1 MVLSVR
7 RRIGDIARADPD
19 RTALIGFDTNLV
31 EQVLSWREFADRVA
45 DAADALRAA
54 VDDRSRSCA
63 VVPAGNTLPA
73 AIAIAAALT
82 AEVPVFPLN
91 PTTPLAERDALLRL
105 LGRRFTHGYLV
116 DAELR
121 PQRLDLSAGSAV
133 ADGHGTVADG
143 HGTVADGHGTAA
155 DGHGTA
161 ADGPGTAADGPG
173 PGKPGTVAYLLAT
186 GASTGIPKISARPG
200 PLRYDPMRTPSLVIR
215 QAGWRSAQ
223 RQLIVGPLYHAA
235 PFTAFLDAMLDSNT
249 VVLQPF
255 FAPRWTPELVH
266 RYAIEWLQLTPTHMR
281 EILRGSP
288 DLDPACFAS
297 LRAMLHT
304 AARCDPD
311 TKRGWIDLLGPE
323 RVYELYGATEGVGV
337 TLVRGDEW
345 LARPGTVGRGLLTQI
360 RILDND
366 GNPVPPGM
374 TGTVFMRTPQRVGRA
389 DYVNDQAI
397 RTTPDG
403 FATVGDHGRLDRD
416 GYLYLEPRDHDTINV
431 GGEKVDPDEVEAA
444 LRDHPAVVD
453 AVAVAVP
460 HGTLG
465 SVVAA
470 HVMLR
475 PGTSVR
481 RAELAAHCG
490 RRLAGYKIPK
500 QFTFV
505 DQIPRS
511 AAGKVQRWRLTSHH
525 ETPHHE
531 NGATPL

>member
-1 MVLSVR
+1 MAVSVR
-7 RRIGDIARADPD
+7 RRIADIARAEPD
-19 RTALIGFDTNLV
+19 RTALVGFDTDLA
-31 EQVLSWREFADRVA
+31 EQVVSWREFADRVA
-45 DAADALRAA
+45 GAAGALRA
-54 VDDRSRSCA
+54 VLDRSTRSCA

-73 AIAIAAALT
+73 AIGIAAALT

-91 PTTPLAERDALLRL
+91 PGTPPAERDALLRL
-105 LGRRFTHGYLV
+105 LGRRFEHGYLM
-116 DAELR
+116 DAQLR
-121 PQRLDLSAGSAV
+121 PQRIDLPAGPRPPAE
-133 ADGHGTVADG
+133 
-143 HGTVADGHGTAA
+143 
-155 DGHGTA
+155 
-161 ADGPGTAADGPG
+161 GPGQFS
-173 PGKPGTVAYLLAT
+173 TVAYLLAT

-200 PLRYDPMRTPSLVIR
+200 SLRYDPVRTPSVVIR
-215 QAGWRSAQ
+215 QTGWRTGQ

-235 PFTAFLDAMLDSNT
+235 PFTAFLDALLDSNT
-249 VVLQPF
+249 VVLQPV
-255 FAPRWTPELVH
+255 FAPQWTVELVR

-281 EILRGSP
+281 EILRLP
-288 DLDPACFAS
+288 DLDPAGFAT

-304 AARCDPD
+304 AARCDAE

-345 LARPGTVGRGLLTQI
+345 LARPGTVGRGFLTQV
-360 RILDND
+360 RILDD
-366 GNPVPPGM
+366 TGNPVPPGT
-374 TGTVFMRTPQRVGRA
+374 TGTVFMRTPRRVGRS

-460 HGTLG
+460 HQTLG
-465 SVVAA
+465 SVVGA
-470 HVMLR
+470 HVVLQR
-475 PGTSVR
+475 GASVR
-481 RAELAAHCG
+481 KAELAAHCG

-500 QFTFV
+500 HFTFV
-505 DQIPRS
+505 DQVPRS
-511 AAGKVQRWRLTSHH
+511 AAGKIQRWRLA
-525 ETPHHE
+525 PHHE
-531 NGATPL
+531 NGTAPP

>member
-7 RRIGDIARADPD
+7 RRIAGIARAEPE
-19 RTALIGFDTNLV
+19 RVALVGFDSHLA

-45 DAADALRAA
+45 DAAGALRT
-54 VDDRSRSCA
+54 VPDRSMPSCA
-63 VVPAGNTLPA
+63 VVPADNTLPA
-73 AIAIAAALT
+73 AIGIAAALT

-91 PTTPLAERDALLRL
+91 PDTPPTERDALLSL
-105 LGRRFTHGYLV
+105 LGRRFAQVYLL

-121 PQRLDLSAGSAV
+121 PQRIDLPA
-133 ADGHGTVADG
+133 
-143 HGTVADGHGTAA
+143 
-155 DGHGTA
+155 
-161 ADGPGTAADGPG
+161 GPG
-173 PGKPGTVAYLLAT
+173 PPGGASAAAEGPGQFNAAAEGPGQFNAAAYLLAT
-186 GASTGIPKISARPG
+186 GASSGIPKISARPG
-200 PLRYDPMRTPSLVIR
+200 PLHYDPARTPSVAIR
-215 QAGWRSAQ
+215 QTRWRTAQ

-235 PFTAFLDAMLDSNT
+235 PFTAFLDALLDSNT

-255 FAPRWTPELVH
+255 FSPQWTVQLVR

-281 EILRGSP
+281 EILRLP

-304 AARCDPD
+304 AARCDAE

-323 RVYELYGATEGVGV
+323 RVYELYGATEGIGV

-360 RILDND
+360 RILDD
-366 GNPVPPGM
+366 TGHLVPA
-374 TGTVFMRTPQRVGRA
+374 GTAGAVFMRTPQRAGRS
-389 DYVNDQAI
+389 DYVNGQAI

-416 GYLYLEPRDHDTINV
+416 GYLYLEPRHHDIINV

-444 LRDHPAVVD
+444 LRDHPAVID
-453 AVAVAVP
+453 AAAVAVP
-460 HGTLG
+460 HRTLG
-465 SVVAA
+465 SVVGA
-470 HVMLR
+470 HVVLH
-475 PGTSVR
+475 PGASVR

-500 QFTFV
+500 HFTFV
-505 DQIPRS
+505 DQVPRS
-511 AAGKVQRWRLTSHH
+511 AAGKIQRWRLASHQ
-525 ETPHHE
+525 E
-531 NGATPL
+531 NGAPPP

>member
-7 RRIGDIARADPD
+7 RRIAEIARAEPD
-19 RTALIGFDTNLV
+19 RTALVGFDAHLA

-45 DAADALRAA
+45 DAADALHAA
-54 VDDRSRSCA
+54 LDRSMRSCA

-73 AIAIAAALT
+73 AIGIAAALV

-91 PTTPLAERDALLRL
+91 PATPPAERDALLRL
-105 LGRRFTHGYLV
+105 LGRRFAHGYLM
-116 DAELR
+116 DAQLR
-121 PQRLDLSAGSAV
+121 SQRIDLP
-133 ADGHGTVADG
+133 
-143 HGTVADGHGTAA
+143 AA
-155 DGHGTA
+155 AEGE
-161 ADGPGTAADGPG
+161 GPGQAN
-173 PGKPGTVAYLLAT
+173 TVAYLLAT

-200 PLRYDPMRTPSLVIR
+200 PLRYDPTWTPSLVIR
-215 QAGWRSAQ
+215 QTGWRTAQ

-235 PFTAFLDAMLDSNT
+235 PFTAFLDALLDSNT
-249 VVLQPF
+249 VVLQSS
-255 FAPRWTPELVH
+255 FAPRWTAELIRH
-266 RYAIEWLQLTPTHMR
+266 YAIEWLQLTPTHMR
-281 EILRGSP
+281 EILRLP
-288 DLDPACFAS
+288 DLDPADFGT
-297 LRAMLHT
+297 LRALLHT
-304 AARCDPD
+304 AARCDAD

-345 LARPGTVGRGLLTQI
+345 LARPGTVGRGFLTQV
-360 RILDND
+360 RILDEG
-366 GNPVPPGM
+366 GNLAPPGT
-374 TGTVFMRTPQRVGRA
+374 TGTVFMRTPRRVGRS

-444 LRDHPAVVD
+444 LRDHPAVID

-460 HGTLG
+460 HQTLG
-465 SVVAA
+465 SVVGA
-470 HVMLR
+470 HVVLEH
-475 PGTSVR
+475 GASVR
-481 RAELAAHCG
+481 KAELAAHCG

-505 DQIPRS
+505 DQVPRS
-511 AAGKVQRWRLTSHH
+511 AAGKIQRWRLA
-525 ETPHHE
+525 PHHE
-531 NGATPL
+531 NGATPP

>member
-7 RRIGDIARADPD
+7 RRIADIARAEPD
-19 RTALIGFDTNLV
+19 RTALIGFDTHLA
-31 EQVLSWREFADRVA
+31 EQVLSWREFADRVT

-54 VDDRSRSCA
+54 LGPRTRSCA

-73 AIAIAAALT
+73 AIGVAAALT

-91 PTTPLAERDALLRL
+91 PATPVAERDALLRL
-105 LGRRFTHGYLV
+105 LGRRFAHGYLM
-116 DAELR
+116 DAQLR
-121 PQRLDLSAGSAV
+121 PQRIDLPAGPEPPAGAGS
-133 ADGHGTVADG
+133 
-143 HGTVADGHGTAA
+143 
-155 DGHGTA
+155 
-161 ADGPGTAADGPG
+161 
-173 PGKPGTVAYLLAT
+173 VAYLLAT

-200 PLRYDPMRTPSLVIR
+200 PLRYDPVRTPSLVIR
-215 QAGWRSAQ
+215 QTGWRTAQ
-223 RQLIVGPLYHAA
+223 RQLIVGPLYHTA
-235 PFTAFLDAMLDSNT
+235 PFTAFLDALLDSNT
-249 VVLQPF
+249 VVLQPV
-255 FAPRWTPELVH
+255 FAPQWTVELVR

-281 EILRGSP
+281 EILRLS
-288 DLDPACFAS
+288 DLDPAGFGT

-304 AARCDPD
+304 AARCDAD

-345 LARPGTVGRGLLTQI
+345 LARPGTVGRGFLTQV
-360 RILDND
+360 RILDD
-366 GNPVPPGM
+366 TGNLVPPGT
-374 TGTVFMRTPQRVGRA
+374 TGTVFMRTPRRVGRS

-460 HGTLG
+460 HQTLG
-465 SVVAA
+465 SVVGA
-470 HVMLR
+470 HVVLQR
-475 PGTSVR
+475 GASVR
-481 RAELAAHCG
+481 KAELAAHCG

-500 QFTFV
+500 HFTFV
-505 DQIPRS
+505 DQVPRS
-511 AAGKVQRWRLTSHH
+511 AAGKIQRWRLA
-525 ETPHHE
+525 PYHE
-531 NGATPL
+531 NGATPP

>member
-7 RRIGDIARADPD
+7 RRIADIARAEPD
-19 RTALIGFDTNLV
+19 RTALIGFDTHLA
-31 EQVLSWREFADRVA
+31 EQILSWREFADRVA

-54 VDDRSRSCA
+54 LDRCTRSCA

-73 AIAIAAALT
+73 AIGVAAALT

-91 PTTPLAERDALLRL
+91 PATPLAERDALLRL
-105 LGRRFTHGYLV
+105 LGRRFARGYLM
-116 DAELR
+116 DAQLR
-121 PQRLDLSAGSAV
+121 PQRIDLPAGPEPPAGASAAAEGLGQFS
-133 ADGHGTVADG
+133 
-143 HGTVADGHGTAA
+143 TAA
-155 DGHGTA
+155 EGLGQFSTA
-161 ADGPGTAADGPG
+161 AEGPGQFS
-173 PGKPGTVAYLLAT
+173 TVAYLLAT

-200 PLRYDPMRTPSLVIR
+200 PLRYDPVRTPSLVIR
-215 QAGWRSAQ
+215 QTGWRTAQ

-235 PFTAFLDAMLDSNT
+235 PFTAFLDALLDSNT
-249 VVLQPF
+249 VVLQPV
-255 FAPRWTPELVH
+255 FAPQWTVELVR

-281 EILRGSP
+281 AILRLP
-288 DLDPACFAS
+288 DLDPAGFGT

-304 AARCDPD
+304 AARCDAG

-345 LARPGTVGRGLLTQI
+345 LARPGTVGRGFLTQV
-360 RILDND
+360 RILDD
-366 GNPVPPGM
+366 IGNLVPPGT
-374 TGTVFMRTPQRVGRA
+374 TGTVFMRTPRRVDRS

-460 HGTLG
+460 HQTLG
-465 SVVAA
+465 SVVGA
-470 HVMLR
+470 HVVLQR
-475 PGTSVR
+475 GASVR
-481 RAELAAHCG
+481 KAELAAHCG
-490 RRLAGYKIPK
+490 RRLAAYKIPK
-500 QFTFV
+500 HFTFV
-505 DQIPRS
+505 DQVPRS
-511 AAGKVQRWRLTSHH
+511 AAGKIQRWRLA
-525 ETPHHE
+525 PHHE
-531 NGATPL
+531 NGATPP

>member
-7 RRIGDIARADPD
+7 RRIADIARAEPD
-19 RTALIGFDTNLV
+19 RTALIGFDTHLA
-31 EQVLSWREFADRVA
+31 EQVLSWREFADRVT

-54 VDDRSRSCA
+54 LGRRTRSCA

-73 AIAIAAALT
+73 AIGVAAALT

-91 PTTPLAERDALLRL
+91 PATPPAERDALLRL
-105 LGRRFTHGYLV
+105 LGRRFAHGYLM
-116 DAELR
+116 DAQLR
-121 PQRLDLSAGSAV
+121 PQRIELPAGPEPPAGGSA
-133 ADGHGTVADG
+133 AAEGSGQFS
-143 HGTVADGHGTAA
+143 TAA
-155 DGHGTA
+155 E
-161 ADGPGTAADGPG
+161 GPGQRSAA
-173 PGKPGTVAYLLAT
+173 AYLLAT

-200 PLRYDPMRTPSLVIR
+200 PLRYDPVRTPSLVIR
-215 QAGWRSAQ
+215 HTGWRTAQ

-235 PFTAFLDAMLDSNT
+235 PFTAFLDALLDSNT
-249 VVLQPF
+249 VVLQPV
-255 FAPRWTPELVH
+255 FAPQWTVELVR

-281 EILRGSP
+281 EILRLP
-288 DLDPACFAS
+288 DLDPAGFGT

-304 AARCDPD
+304 AARCDAD

-323 RVYELYGATEGVGV
+323 RVYELYGATEGIGV

-345 LARPGTVGRGLLTQI
+345 LARPGTVGRGFLSQV
-360 RILDND
+360 RILDD
-366 GNPVPPGM
+366 AGTAVPPGT
-374 TGTVFMRTPQRVGRA
+374 TGTVFMRTPRRVGRS

-460 HGTLG
+460 HQTLG
-465 SVVAA
+465 SVVGA
-470 HVMLR
+470 HVVLQR
-475 PGTSVR
+475 GASVR
-481 RAELAAHCG
+481 KAELAAHCG

-500 QFTFV
+500 HFTFV
-505 DQIPRS
+505 DQVPRS
-511 AAGKVQRWRLTSHH
+511 AAGKIQRWRLA
-525 ETPHHE
+525 PRHE

>member
-7 RRIGDIARADPD
+7 RRIADIARAEPD
-19 RTALIGFDTNLV
+19 RTALVGFDAHLA
-31 EQVLSWREFADRVA
+31 EQVLSWREFADRIA

-54 VDDRSRSCA
+54 LDRRTRSCA

-73 AIAIAAALT
+73 AIGIAAALT

-91 PTTPLAERDALLRL
+91 PATPPAERDALLRL
-105 LGRRFTHGYLV
+105 LGRRFAHGYLM
-116 DAELR
+116 DAQLR
-121 PQRLDLSAGSAV
+121 PQRIELPAGPEPPAGGSA
-133 ADGHGTVADG
+133 AAEGSGQFS
-143 HGTVADGHGTAA
+143 TAA
-155 DGHGTA
+155 E
-161 ADGPGTAADGPG
+161 GPGQRSA
-173 PGKPGTVAYLLAT
+173 VAYLLAT

-200 PLRYDPMRTPSLVIR
+200 PLRYDPVRTPSLVIR
-215 QAGWRSAQ
+215 HTGWRTAQ

-235 PFTAFLDAMLDSNT
+235 PFTAFLDALLDSNT
-249 VVLQPF
+249 VVLQPV
-255 FAPRWTPELVH
+255 FAPQWTVELVR

-281 EILRGSP
+281 EILRLP
-288 DLDPACFAS
+288 DLDPAGFGT

-304 AARCDPD
+304 AARCDAD

-323 RVYELYGATEGVGV
+323 RVYELYGATEGIGV

-345 LARPGTVGRGLLTQI
+345 LARPGTVGRGFLSQV
-360 RILDND
+360 RILDD
-366 GNPVPPGM
+366 AGTAVPPGT
-374 TGTVFMRTPQRVGRA
+374 TGTVFMRTPRRVGRS

-460 HGTLG
+460 HQTLG
-465 SVVAA
+465 SVVGA
-470 HVMLR
+470 HVVLQR
-475 PGTSVR
+475 GASVR
-481 RAELAAHCG
+481 KAELAAHCG

-500 QFTFV
+500 HFTFV
-505 DQIPRS
+505 DQVPRS
-511 AAGKVQRWRLTSHH
+511 AAGKIQRWRLA
-525 ETPHHE
+525 PRHE

>member
-7 RRIGDIARADPD
+7 RRIADIARAEPD
-19 RTALIGFDTNLV
+19 RTALVGFDAHLA
-31 EQVLSWREFADRVA
+31 EQVLSWREFADRIA

-54 VDDRSRSCA
+54 LDRRTRSCA

-73 AIAIAAALT
+73 AIGIAAALT

-91 PTTPLAERDALLRL
+91 PATPPAERDALLRL
-105 LGRRFTHGYLV
+105 LGRRFAHGYLM
-116 DAELR
+116 DAQLR
-121 PQRLDLSAGSAV
+121 PQRIELPAGPEPPAGGSA
-133 ADGHGTVADG
+133 AAEGSGQFSAAAEG
-143 HGTVADGHGTAA
+143 PGQFSTAA
-155 DGHGTA
+155 E
-161 ADGPGTAADGPG
+161 GPGQRSA
-173 PGKPGTVAYLLAT
+173 VAYLLAT

-200 PLRYDPMRTPSLVIR
+200 PLRYDPVRTPSLVIR
-215 QAGWRSAQ
+215 HTGWRTAQ

-235 PFTAFLDAMLDSNT
+235 PFTAFLDALLDSNT
-249 VVLQPF
+249 VVLQPV
-255 FAPRWTPELVH
+255 FAPQWTVELVR

-281 EILRGSP
+281 EILRLP
-288 DLDPACFAS
+288 DLDPAGFGT

-304 AARCDPD
+304 AARCDAD

-323 RVYELYGATEGVGV
+323 RVYELYGATEGIGV

-345 LARPGTVGRGLLTQI
+345 LARPGTVGRGFLSQV
-360 RILDND
+360 RILDD
-366 GNPVPPGM
+366 AGTAVPPGT
-374 TGTVFMRTPQRVGRA
+374 TGTVFMRTPRRVGRS

-397 RTTPDG
+397 RTTLDG

-460 HGTLG
+460 HQTLG
-465 SVVAA
+465 SVVGA
-470 HVMLR
+470 HVVLQR
-475 PGTSVR
+475 GASVR
-481 RAELAAHCG
+481 KAELAAHCG

-500 QFTFV
+500 HFTFV
-505 DQIPRS
+505 DQVPRS
-511 AAGKVQRWRLTSHH
+511 AAGKIQRWRLA
-525 ETPHHE
+525 PRHE